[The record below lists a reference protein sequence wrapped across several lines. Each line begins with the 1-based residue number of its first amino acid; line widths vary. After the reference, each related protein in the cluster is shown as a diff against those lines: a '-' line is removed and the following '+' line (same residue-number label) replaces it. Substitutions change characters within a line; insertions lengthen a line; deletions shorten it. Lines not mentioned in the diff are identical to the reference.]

1 MSDRDDLYSIKP
13 WPIPFP
19 MHAVQYLMEKGLNA
33 AQQKAIATLFLEY
46 CKNCS
51 REEMNLAEGMISVI
65 ENLEG
70 KG

>member
-1 MSDRDDLYSIKP
+1 MKNPDDLYSIKP

-19 MHAVQYLMEKGLNA
+19 MHAMQYLMAKGLNA
-33 AQQKAIATLFLEY
+33 AQQKAIAIMFLEY

-51 REEMNLAEGMISVI
+51 QEEMKLAEGMISVF
-65 ENLEG
+65 ENLES